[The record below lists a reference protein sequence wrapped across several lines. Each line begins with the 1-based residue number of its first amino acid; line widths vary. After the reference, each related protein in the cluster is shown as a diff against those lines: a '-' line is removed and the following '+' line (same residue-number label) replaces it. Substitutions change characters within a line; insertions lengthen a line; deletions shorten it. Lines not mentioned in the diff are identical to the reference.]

1 MKKIDLMNE
10 AECREH
16 SITTARELTSAGFT
30 VVLDDIRKIPAYL
43 IMNKN
48 GKVVFT
54 AESIEGYEPW
64 METCKFHHIATTV
77 AYTSVYSAGKFL
89 PYVGRFGVGYTITV
103 NNKNSSRYS
112 LKYYFISE
120 EKTREKEKELYER
133 AMKNFTIRI
142 FS

>member
-1 MKKIDLMNE
+1 MKKINLMNE

-16 SITTARELTSAGFT
+16 SITTARELTSEGFT

-43 IMNKN
+43 IMNKD

-64 METCKFHHIATTV
+64 METCKFHHIATTKG
-77 AYTSVYSAGKFL
+77 YTSVYSAGQFI
-89 PYVGRFGVGYTITV
+89 PYSGRFGVGFTITL
-103 NNKNSSRYS
+103 NNEKSNGHS

-120 EKTREKEKELYER
+120 EKTREKEKELYDR
-133 AMKNFTIRI
+133 SMKNFSIRI